1 MVLTRSKMAES
12 SVESSGDI
20 IIDDSAIIFLNKT
33 FNELRESLIN
43 DFKAEI
49 KTLVDAH
56 RKEIEKL
63 DSTVAML
70 QEHVSYLK
78 QDNEILSRKIDEN
91 EQYGRRLCLRIEG
104 VAVKSGKETA
114 EDVYKIVEKI
124 ISEAEVDIPPDV
136 LDRVHRIGKPQEPK
150 EQGKPITQSI
160 IVRFSTFRH
169 RTLLYHARKSVKS
182 AKVRLDLTKARYG
195 VLNLAR
201 DMVKNDDKV
210 KFVYSDINCRLK
222 VHLAD
227 GNDNFFNNLD
237 ELKDILSY

>member
-1 MVLTRSKMAES
+1 MAES
-12 SVESSGDI
+12 NVESSGDI
-20 IIDDSAIIFLNKT
+20 IIDDSAIIFLNKK

-78 QDNEILSRKIDEN
+78 QGNEILSRKIDEN

-104 VAVKSGKETA
+104 VPAVKSGKETA
-114 EDVYKIVEKI
+114 E
-124 ISEAEVDIPPDV
+124 EVDIPPDV
-136 LDRVHRIGKPQEPK
+136 LDHAHRIGKPQKPK

-201 DMVKNDDKV
+201 DMVKNDEKV

-237 ELKDILSY
+237 ELKDILS

>member
-12 SVESSGDI
+12 NVESSGDI
-20 IIDDSAIIFLNKT
+20 IIDDSATIFLNKK

-70 QEHVSYLK
+70 REHVSYLK

-104 VAVKSGKETA
+104 VPAVKSGKETA

-124 ISEAEVDIPPDV
+124 IAK
-136 LDRVHRIGKPQEPK
+136 R
-150 EQGKPITQSI
+150 
-160 IVRFSTFRH
+160 
-169 RTLLYHARKSVKS
+169 SVVS
-182 AKVRLDLTKARYG
+182 AANYAQRSSFAKDQIL
-195 VLNLAR
+195 
-201 DMVKNDDKV
+201 
-210 KFVYSDINCRLK
+210 
-222 VHLAD
+222 
-227 GNDNFFNNLD
+227 FFL
-237 ELKDILSY
+237 